1 MPIPYLFVLVG
12 MTLLYA
18 DRSGK
23 LLVPRKRLVWW
34 RWIGIAAAAGPGL
47 APMLG
52 WAVGTLVTSGW
63 WPFGVV
69 ASAYLVSFLVFAVGA
84 IDLSDSERGA
94 RLRQI
99 GYVGLLL
106 LSLLPSWV
114 LVVLAPAVA
123 LAGIGLARAKPEA
136 PPVS

>member
-1 MPIPYLFVLVG
+1 MPVPYLFVLVG
-12 MTLLYA
+12 MALLYL
-18 DRSGK
+18 DLGGR
-23 LLVPRKRLVWW
+23 LVVPRKRLVWW

-47 APMLG
+47 APVLG

-63 WPFGVV
+63 WPFGVI
-69 ASAYLVSFLVFAVGA
+69 ASAYLVSFLVFALGA
-84 IDLSDSERGA
+84 IDLSDRARSV
-94 RLRQI
+94 RLRRV
-99 GYVGLLL
+99 GYLGLLL